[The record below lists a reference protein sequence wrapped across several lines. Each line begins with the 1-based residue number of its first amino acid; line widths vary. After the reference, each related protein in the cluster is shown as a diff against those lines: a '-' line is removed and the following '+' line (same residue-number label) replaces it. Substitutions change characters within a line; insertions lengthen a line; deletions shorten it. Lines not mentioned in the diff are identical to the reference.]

1 MCVCVPTQ
9 GKCDPPGPISNRFL
23 YDDETGSLMRG
34 LEAGVDYRAVNP
46 TVWYLYLE
54 LYGTDGSSELCRYV
68 VDLYEKDV
76 IGEHKRMV

>member
-1 MCVCVPTQ
+1 M
-9 GKCDPPGPISNRFL
+9 
-23 YDDETGSLMRG
+23 
-34 LEAGVDYRAVNP
+34 DYRAVNP